1 VTRIKVN
8 GEVFDTESEY
18 SKCLKKLPKN
28 TFTLKKLVRD
38 GVIESNQKEKF
49 SSYLQVLIDGVIE
62 SNQKE
67 KFSSYLQ
74 VLIDK
79 KLVEH
84 NGSRYEYKLTKS
96 GKRIKREVL

>member
-1 VTRIKVN
+1 MTRIKVN

-49 SSYLQVLIDGVIE
+49 SSYLQVLID
-62 SNQKE
+62 
-67 KFSSYLQ
+67 
-74 VLIDK
+74 K